1 MSLTTLK
8 TVENHNGFAL
18 LEVPLTPTPVWL
30 IAPPGAEADPIDFSD
45 ENYRFYLD
53 AHVASCAFDNVVCGI
68 EPVGK
73 LKGLR
78 WSDMSPLLVSH

>member
-8 TVENHNGFAL
+8 TIEQHNGFAL
-18 LEVPLTPTPVWL
+18 LEVPVAPTPVWL
-30 IAPPGAEADPIDFSD
+30 IVPPGGAEVVDFSN

-53 AHVASCAFDNVVCGI
+53 PAIARDAYGHMLKGV

-73 LKGLR
+73 HKGHR
-78 WSDMSPLLVSH
+78 WADMQSFMVSH